1 MLLLLCA
8 FVEERDQIVSILF
21 LLETGEHHLRAG
33 NVLLGV
39 RQILVQSVRSPGDAW
54 KRGLV

>member
-1 MLLLLCA
+1 M
-8 FVEERDQIVSILF
+8 EERDQIVSILF